1 MASIGLEIK
10 LDSVEV
16 TKKVVQR
23 IIDEV
28 EWEDWV
34 TEEYKRGFYEFGN
47 ALLKYLDKYCEEEK
61 SKQEE
66 PTTVANPD
74 TSTETDFKY
83 FTAEQ
88 VRNMS
93 QKEVKENYADI
104 MKSMKKWG

>member
-23 IIDEV
+23 IIDEF
-28 EWEDWV
+28 EWEDWA

-47 ALLKYLDKYCEEEK
+47 SLLKYLDKYCEEEK

-66 PTTVANPD
+66 HITVVNPETPTD
-74 TSTETDFKY
+74 KGE
-83 FTAEQ
+83 
-88 VRNMS
+88 
-93 QKEVKENYADI
+93 ENGN
-104 MKSMKKWG
+104 S